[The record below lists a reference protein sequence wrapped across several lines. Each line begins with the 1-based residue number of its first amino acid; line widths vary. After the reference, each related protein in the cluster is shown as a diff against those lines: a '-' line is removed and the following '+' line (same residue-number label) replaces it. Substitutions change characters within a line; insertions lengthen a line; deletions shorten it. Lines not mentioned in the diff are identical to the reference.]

1 MAHEKDIVFIKRTL
15 EALRQYDQYKAD
27 LQQSYARTL
36 FINSCIGLLIIPQ
49 SSQLLNNLSNEIIT
63 KEKWGID
70 PRDIEVCTPKPTV
83 KHIARH
89 LRNAI
94 GHNRFECDC
103 SLCISKPIEKI
114 TFNDIDIRNEKKVTF
129 KTIIQF
135 EDFRDF
141 VLKVADHAL
150 TKMVEK

>member
-70 PRDIEVCTPKPTV
+70 PRDIEVLNTIV
-83 KHIARH
+83 
-89 LRNAI
+89 
-94 GHNRFECDC
+94 RFAL
-103 SLCISKPIEKI
+103 SNPSKKLLSTTLIYE
-114 TFNDIDIRNEKKVTF
+114 TKK
-129 KTIIQF
+129 K
-135 EDFRDF
+135 
-141 VLKVADHAL
+141 
-150 TKMVEK
+150 